1 MITANTFR
9 MYTCA
14 KMQLIHTTNHVDDD
28 NSYVELTG
36 YSNSVN
42 SGKQKN
48 TRSHT
53 KKKNYMCT
61 KGNRIKRRH
70 VKEANQ
76 LVRGKQV
83 HLLLLVFSSFLSL
96 VFCFVHYLFG

>member
-48 TRSHT
+48 TKSHT
-53 KKKNYMCT
+53 KKKKLYVY
-61 KGNRIKRRH
+61 KRQPH
-70 VKEANQ
+70 QAP
-76 LVRGKQV
+76 
-83 HLLLLVFSSFLSL
+83 S
-96 VFCFVHYLFG
+96 C